1 MPAAP
6 WILFWRWAALLD
18 TGLVALLP
26 VAFCVAVDLRNQ
38 WQSRTAMSVGTRVL
52 TYVCSE
58 QRDLQLL
65 HRCPRILINLT
76 VVKGLL
82 HTHGRMHEA
91 HQKWGD
97 ACA

>member
-1 MPAAP
+1 
-6 WILFWRWAALLD
+6 
-18 TGLVALLP
+18 
-26 VAFCVAVDLRNQ
+26 
-38 WQSRTAMSVGTRVL
+38 MSGGTRVL
-52 TYVCSE
+52 TYVCTE

-82 HTHGRMHEA
+82 HPHGRMNEA
-91 HQKWGD
+91 HQEWGD